1 LPAEE
6 LLQLAPGADYGWPE
20 CYYDQQQKKLV
31 LAPEYGG
38 DGGKTE
44 GVCAQRRGPVAAFP
58 GHSAPNDLAIYHGTQ
73 FPAGYRGG
81 AFIAFHGSWN
91 RAPLAQQGYNVV
103 FQPLADGK
111 ATGPFV
117 VFADGFAGADRDP
130 GRAAFRPTGLA
141 EGPDGVLY
149 VSDDVHGRIWR
160 VTYNGDGS
168 DKVAAALAA
177 VVVAVDDSSAAGPPE
192 GEHPDAGGPSRALSV
207 PPGATAEQ
215 VVLGERI
222 WRGEQRHLQRLPWI
236 RCRRKSS
243 RAVPQKRPLALE

>member
-1 LPAEE
+1 MVASIVTLVSITGWNMRPSMAQDTISGRSVARCQGDNGGLTAEE

-20 CYYDQQQKKLV
+20 CYYDQRQKKLV

-58 GHSAPNDLAIYHGTQ
+58 GHWAPNDLAIYHGTQ

-111 ATGPFV
+111 AADPFC
-117 VFADGFAGADRDP
+117 
-130 GRAAFRPTGLA
+130 GLC
-141 EGPDGVLY
+141 GWLCWCG
-149 VSDDVHGRIWR
+149 
-160 VTYNGDGS
+160 
-168 DKVAAALAA
+168 
-177 VVVAVDDSSAAGPPE
+177 
-192 GEHPDAGGPSRALSV
+192 
-207 PPGATAEQ
+207 
-215 VVLGERI
+215 
-222 WRGEQRHLQRLPWI
+222 
-236 RCRRKSS
+236 
-243 RAVPQKRPLALE
+243 